1 MMLVARLICSDARQV
16 VVERRPS
23 CLDGGLEVPCSAS
36 VHCTDG
42 GGAFQGQFA
51 HGSSVAAEF
60 ELVCTRTIF
69 RGSLGSLFFI
79 GFGFGSFLAGRMAD
93 RVGRRKTIRVFNAL
107 MLGGSMSFL
116 APSFE
121 TYLVLRVL
129 AGVAC
134 GGNIVVVYVLMM
146 EFVGKA
152 HRGWMG
158 GVGMNGLWALG
169 GAAVALH
176 AAWMHALWNPAGA
189 APAGLGPAGGW
200 TAEWRAVSLLPA
212 ALIVL
217 LHCVSGAVPE
227 SPRWFVAQ
235 ATPPCSLSP
244 ARPPFRTLSPHS
256 PPPRPQPRGARQG
269 RPDSAMAILRR
280 AAAANGTSCPAGVL
294 RSEIADAAEEGEEAG
309 EGQVVARHVEA
320 DGGSPGADP
329 EAEDEGARLNPR
341 ADAAR
346 GTAVLLSSSR
356 VLGVPLWRI
365 TLLNLLC
372 WFTAS
377 FSYYG
382 LALNTGNLNGP
393 ARAPRCA
400 GCAGRAG

>member
-1 MMLVARLICSDARQV
+1 MGVGQELEVDDVIEEIGGFGRYQFRLFFVLGYNFFCNGALNLQQVCTHHFRLPMRRLCAAVLVGRSGANHMMLVARLICGDARQV

-36 VHCTDG
+36 AHCTDG
-42 GGAFQGQFA
+42 DGAFQGQFA

-158 GVGMNGLWALG
+158 GIGMNGLWALG

-189 APAGLGPAGGW
+189 AP
-200 TAEWRAVSLLPA
+200 
-212 ALIVL
+212 
-217 LHCVSGAVPE
+217 H
-227 SPRWFVAQ
+227 
-235 ATPPCSLSP
+235 
-244 ARPPFRTLSPHS
+244 
-256 PPPRPQPRGARQG
+256 PPPPP
-269 RPDSAMAILRR
+269 PL
-280 AAAANGTSCPAGVL
+280 PFVL
-294 RSEIADAAEEGEEAG
+294 IGHA
-309 EGQVVARHVEA
+309 
-320 DGGSPGADP
+320 
-329 EAEDEGARLNPR
+329 
-341 ADAAR
+341 
-346 GTAVLLSSSR
+346 
-356 VLGVPLWRI
+356 
-365 TLLNLLC
+365 
-372 WFTAS
+372 AS
-377 FSYYG
+377 FTY
-382 LALNTGNLNGP
+382 
-393 ARAPRCA
+393 
-400 GCAGRAG
+400 